1 MEFATLDMSE
11 IFEVLR
17 RLDSELYFYIDRFG
31 IYIYLLL
38 FLIVFGKTG
47 FVILSFLPGDSLLF
61 ASGAI
66 AAVGELNIF
75 VLFFLLFVATSLA
88 DSNNFLI
95 GHAFKRIPAE
105 KNRLT
110 KIIPMSSID
119 KASDF
124 LNEYEKVA
132 ITFSRFIP
140 LMRTMIPFIAGFTG
154 HSYIN
159 FARYNVLGALI
170 WTFVWLGTGFALGNI
185 PWVEENLLFTLVL
198 ITLIMFIPSI
208 YGFTT
213 HFYKKNSTITNN
225 SESQSENHN

>member
-1 MEFATLDMSE
+1 MSE
-11 IFEVLR
+11 IIEVLR
-17 RLDSELYFYIDRFG
+17 KLDSELYYYIDQFG

-75 VLFFLLFVATSLA
+75 ILLILLFVATSLA

-95 GHAFKRIPAE
+95 GHAFKKIPTD
-105 KNRLT
+105 KNYLT
-110 KIIPMSSID
+110 KVIPQSSID

-124 LNEYEKVA
+124 LSEYEKIA

-140 LMRTMIPFIAGFTG
+140 FMRTMIPFIAGFTG
-154 HSYIN
+154 HSYN
-159 FARYNVLGALI
+159 TFVRYNVLGALI
-170 WTFVWLGTGFALGNI
+170 WTFVWLGTGFGLGNI
-185 PWVEENLLFTLVL
+185 PWVEDNLLFTLAL
-198 ITLIMFIPSI
+198 ITVIMFIPSI
-208 YGFTT
+208 YGFTS
-213 HFYKKNSTITNN
+213 HFHKKNSAITNN
-225 SESQSENHN
+225 SEL

>member
-1 MEFATLDMSE
+1 MTEMELATLSMST

-17 RLDSELYFYIDRFG
+17 MLDSELYSYIDQFG

-66 AAVGELNIF
+66 AAVGELNF
-75 VLFFLLFVATSLA
+75 VVLFLLFFVATSLA

-95 GHAFKRIPAE
+95 GSAFKRIPAD
-105 KNRLT
+105 KNYLA
-110 KIIPMSSID
+110 KIISQSSID

-154 HSYIN
+154 HSYMN
-159 FARYNVLGALI
+159 FVRYNVLGALI
-170 WTFVWLGTGFALGNI
+170 WTLVWLGTGFGLGNI
-185 PWVEENLLFTLVL
+185 SWVEENLLFTLAL
-198 ITLIMFIPSI
+198 ITVIMFIPSI
-208 YGFTT
+208 YGFLT
-213 HFYKKNSTITNN
+213 HFYKKNSTITKN
-225 SESQSENHN
+225 SES

>member
-1 MEFATLDMSE
+1 MSMSE
-11 IFEVLR
+11 IFEVLQK
-17 RLDSELYFYIDRFG
+17 LDSELYYYIDEFG

-66 AAVGELNIF
+66 AAVGELNL
-75 VLFFLLFVATSLA
+75 VLLFPLLFVATSLA
-88 DSNNFLI
+88 DSNNFLL
-95 GHAFKRIPAE
+95 GRVFKKIPAD
-105 KNRLT
+105 KNYLKRM
-110 KIIPMSSID
+110 ISQSSIE

-140 LMRTMIPFIAGFTG
+140 LMRTMIPFIAGFTD

-159 FARYNVLGALI
+159 FVRYNVLGALI
-170 WTFVWLGTGFALGNI
+170 WTLIWLGTGFGLGNI
-185 PWVEENLLFTLVL
+185 PWVEENLLFTLAL
-198 ITLIMFIPSI
+198 ITVIMFIPSI
-208 YGFTT
+208 YGFLA
-213 HFYKKNSTITNN
+213 HFHKKNIAITKN
-225 SESQSENHN
+225 SES